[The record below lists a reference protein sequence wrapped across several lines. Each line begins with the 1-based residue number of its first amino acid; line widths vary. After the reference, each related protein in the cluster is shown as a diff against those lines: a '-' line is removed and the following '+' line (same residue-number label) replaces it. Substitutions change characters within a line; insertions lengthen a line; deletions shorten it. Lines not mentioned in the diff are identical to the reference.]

1 LRGSPP
7 FTLGTEAFS
16 WRVLTLQTGS
26 YTIVVTKGSSDYS
39 DDEFEWDLQKDKE
52 NLSKHGVSFELAR
65 HVFNDP
71 AHYTGQGY
79 VENGELRDDT
89 LGRVSEHLVL
99 RVTHTDRTQGELSR
113 IRILSARKADAKERK
128 TYEQRAF
135 Q

>member
-1 LRGSPP
+1 M
-7 FTLGTEAFS
+7 
-16 WRVLTLQTGS
+16 TLQICS
-26 YTIVVTKGSSDYS
+26 DKIVVTTPANEYA
-39 DDEFEWDLQKDKE
+39 DDAIEWDLQKDKE
-52 NLSKHGVSFELAR
+52 NLSKHRVSFELAR

-79 VENGELRDDT
+79 VENGEERYDT

-99 RVTHTDRTQGELSR
+99 RVTHTDRTQDELLR

-128 TYEQRAF
+128 TYEHKAF